1 MTAVEST
8 AKLVL
13 VAGATGG
20 TGRHVVSGL
29 SAAGYLV
36 RALVRDPVRAGSVFS
51 SAVQLAAGD
60 VSSPSTL
67 TDNLFR
73 DVWAVVSTIGGR
85 APVGRS
91 GFRAVDWLGNRALI
105 DAARRTRVARFIMV
119 TAGSAG
125 RKTFPYNLPFSP
137 YPWKGR
143 AEEHMKKSGLGYT
156 IIAPGGLTDMPGNQ
170 VGIRLAP
177 RDLYR
182 IGRISRA
189 DVAAVI
195 VACLGDA
202 NTLGKTITMVN
213 DRAIAAGAWR
223 AELA

>member
-8 AKLVL
+8 PKLVL

-51 SAVQLAAGD
+51 SAVELAAGD

-73 DVWAVVSTIGGR
+73 DVWAVVSTIGGS
-85 APVGRS
+85 APFARS
-91 GFRAVDWLGNRALI
+91 GFRTIDWLGNKALI
-105 DAARRTRVARFIMV
+105 DAARHASVARFVMV

-125 RKTFPYNLPFSP
+125 RKTFPHNLPFAP

-143 AEEHMKKSGLGYT
+143 AEEHLKQSGLGYT
-156 IIAPGGLTDMPGNQ
+156 IIAPGGLTDLPGNQ

-177 RDLYR
+177 RDQYR
-182 IGRISRA
+182 IGQIARA
-189 DVAAVI
+189 DVAAVA
-195 VACLGDA
+195 VACLGVA
-202 NTLGKTITMVN
+202 NTLGQTITMIN
-213 DRAIAAGAWR
+213 DPALAAGAWR